1 MHGYACM
8 LALQWAASISHGA
21 PSRRQAL
28 RSTGCSSSLPD
39 SADGHRGSGC
49 IAIAR
54 TYPYLRGALHQA
66 VPHLRITP
74 PCAQLQW
81 RQQRRTH
88 HAQGA
93 VIITMAPRIT
103 CQQIV
108 MQVTQ
113 NTGKWLGPLVLASQP
128 ANGAQARATWQAFR
142 KSASALAS
150 ADSSSSHIRI
160 FRLAC
165 SVVSYDGHRCWPCYP
180 GMLHLL
186 RTGSPANASAECL
199 AEPAVAAQ
207 LQANK

>member
-28 RSTGCSSSLPD
+28 HSTGCSSSLPD

-66 VPHLRITP
+66 VTHLRITP
-74 PCAQLQW
+74 PCSQLQR
-81 RQQRRTH
+81 RQQRCTH

-93 VIITMAPRIT
+93 VIITMATTIT

-113 NTGKWLGPLVLASQP
+113 NGAKWLRPRSLLRNLQHP
-128 ANGAQARATWQAFR
+128 ANGAQARATLQAFR

-150 ADSSSSHIRI
+150 ADSSSPRISI

-165 SVVSYDGHRCWPCYP
+165 SFVSYGMPAMPRC
-180 GMLHLL
+180 
-186 RTGSPANASAECL
+186 
-199 AEPAVAAQ
+199 
-207 LQANK
+207 